1 MPRAGVAAS
10 AFKLRNIWHIHNLHR
25 VRSQQ
30 TRLMSD
36 SVEEFSS
43 VFQHAKKVV
52 VLTGAGISA
61 ESGIPT
67 FRGEGGLWRDFDATE
82 LATPGAFAANPS
94 LVWEFYH
101 YRRTIV
107 AGASPNA
114 GHYAVAALQR
124 RCRRLGKD
132 FILLTQNID
141 GLHAKAGSTDVVEL
155 HGSLWETRCCHC
167 KAVEANR
174 NMPICP
180 ALDGKGAPDTV
191 HEANIPSMQLPR
203 CNKCNGLLR
212 PRVIWFGECLE
223 RDVLRRTDDA
233 LQGCD
238 LLLVVGTS
246 AVVYPAAG
254 YAPLVKSQGGVVAEF
269 NTEDT
274 PISYNCRFKFQGPS
288 SVKLPTALGIGEDE
302 LAEMKET

>member
-1 MPRAGVAAS
+1 MPAGFAAIVS
-10 AFKLRNIWHIHNLHR
+10 KLRSFHR
-25 VRSQQ
+25 IGSQQ
-30 TRLMSD
+30 QRLMSD
-36 SVEEFSS
+36 SVQDFTS
-43 VFQHAKKVV
+43 VLQNAKKVV
-52 VLTGAGISA
+52 VLSGAGISA

-67 FRGEGGLWRDFDATE
+67 FRGEGGLWRDYDATE

-107 AGASPNA
+107 AGAAPNA

-124 RCRRLGKD
+124 RCRRQDKD
-132 FILLTQNID
+132 FVLLTQNID
-141 GLHAKAGSTDVVEL
+141 GLHARAGSNDVVEL
-155 HGSLWETRCCHC
+155 HGSLWKTRCCHC
-167 KAVEANR
+167 KAVETNR
-174 NMPICP
+174 DMPICA
-180 ALDGKGAPDTV
+180 ALDGKGAPDTAN
-191 HEANIPSMQLPR
+191 EANIPSMQLPR
-203 CNKCNGLLR
+203 CQKCNGLLR
-212 PRVIWFGECLE
+212 PHVVWFGECLE
-223 RDVLRRTDDA
+223 RDVMNRTNDA

-254 YAPLVKSQGGVVAEF
+254 YAPMVKAHGGVVAEF

-288 SVKLPTALGIGEDE
+288 SVKLPLALGIGEDE
-302 LAEMKET
+302 LAELKQSL